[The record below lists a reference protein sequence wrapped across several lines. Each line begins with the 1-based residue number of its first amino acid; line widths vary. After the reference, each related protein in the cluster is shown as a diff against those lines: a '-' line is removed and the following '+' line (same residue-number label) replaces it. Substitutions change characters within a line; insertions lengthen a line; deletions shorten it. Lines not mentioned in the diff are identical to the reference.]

1 LLPKRVSDLQK
12 KYSEILSRSTK
23 KIHSSPTIT
32 SGVSSVID
40 SFEQDYSLCNDDLE
54 PVQSSS
60 DVGPKG
66 SQLYSPVW
74 SPQFPSPDGKGLSAL
89 LKESPESSSPSQ
101 IEEYSLT
108 RSNLSQLVPEIST
121 PSQILTL
128 VRADIMSALTLKN
141 QRYYVSSDED
151 WRVFNQYRNGNQVD
165 LTILERHNI
174 PMTVGKFNCLKDG
187 IWLNDEVVNFYMS
200 MLQNYDERKY
210 VTMSDYIKTHSL
222 TIREYR
228 KSHFFNTFLMER
240 LLNTHKEYRFDQVVR
255 WFKKI
260 PNILEYDKLF
270 IPININN
277 THWTLGVV
285 YIQLKKIVYYCSV
298 HGKGGKYLEGLK
310 RWIKDSYLH
319 YGIRDEDWSQWT
331 FDEDRKCP
339 RQTDGYSCGV
349 FVCMF
354 ADFLMDNLPLD
365 FTASDA
371 KVYFRSKIGIDIL
384 RGEVSYCNSI

>member
-1 LLPKRVSDLQK
+1 
-12 KYSEILSRSTK
+12 
-23 KIHSSPTIT
+23 
-32 SGVSSVID
+32 
-40 SFEQDYSLCNDDLE
+40 
-54 PVQSSS
+54 
-60 DVGPKG
+60 
-66 SQLYSPVW
+66 
-74 SPQFPSPDGKGLSAL
+74 
-89 LKESPESSSPSQ
+89 
-101 IEEYSLT
+101 
-108 RSNLSQLVPEIST
+108 
-121 PSQILTL
+121 
-128 VRADIMSALTLKN
+128 MSALTLKN
-141 QRYYVSSDED
+141 QRYYIASDED
-151 WRVFNQYRNGNQVD
+151 WRVFNQYRTGNQLD
-165 LTILERHNI
+165 FTILERHNI
-174 PMTVGKFNCLKDG
+174 PMTVGKFKCLRDG
-187 IWLNDEVVNFYMS
+187 TWLNDEVINFYMS

-210 VTMSDYIKTHSL
+210 MIMRDYIKTHSL
-222 TIREYR
+222 TIRHYR

-255 WFKKI
+255 WFKNI
-260 PNILEYDKLF
+260 PNILEIDKFF

-319 YGIRDEDWSQWT
+319 YGVRDEDWSQWT

-354 ADFLMDNLPLD
+354 ADFLVDNLKLD
-365 FTASDA
+365 FTASDV

-384 RGEVSYCNSI
+384 RGELSYCNSI